1 MNRDLSEIITCYA
14 TKSHAELSQ
23 LMVNKSKDNLISCL
37 NDLLTVYM
45 NDKNSSSLR
54 EFITVTVAGY
64 KHNSAKLGYNGFKHS
79 DEIGGKPIN
88 CEAKP
93 KNIQTEGY
101 EERKTK
107 PRLNADGSFNDYT
120 YKRLN
125 KDIKENFNLLCSG
138 FVDGELHYI
147 IEFPFSVI
155 AERMKDN
162 LDSKFHGNIPEGVY
176 LRSSSF
182 NFSHIEKSP
191 LLKVVYLN
199 KEAIERNKK
208 YFNRNFYNFLILQ

>member
-1 MNRDLSEIITCYA
+1 MNRDLSEIIITYA
-14 TKSHAELSQ
+14 TRSHSELSQ
-23 LMVNKSKDNLISCL
+23 LMISKSKDNLVSCL

-79 DEIGGKPIN
+79 DEIGTKPIN

-101 EERKTK
+101 DNRKTK
-107 PRLNADGSFNDYT
+107 PKLNADGSFNDYT
-120 YKRLN
+120 YERLH
-125 KDIKENFNLLCSG
+125 KDIEENFNLLCSG

-155 AERMKDN
+155 ADRMKYN
-162 LDSKFHGNIPEGVY
+162 LDCKFHGKRPDGVY
-176 LRSSSF
+176 LRSASF
-182 NFSHIEKSP
+182 NFSHIEKSD
-191 LLKVVYLN
+191 LLKVVYIN
-199 KEAIERNKK
+199 KDAIVRNEKFFNKK
-208 YFNRNFYNFLILQ
+208 FYDFLILQ